1 MSWSPG
7 RRRNVQKLLT
17 FTPEE
22 WEQVDANW
30 TACATD
36 PRYERFAD
44 FARAALTRTQIRVIE
59 VPTSP
64 MAIRSEVRRIGINI
78 NELTHLANRTGT
90 EPPRHRVRFGI
101 ASIARGYPR
110 ARKTPRVF
118 LLAGVSPCPVVC
130 CECVCNTIW

>member
-64 MAIRSEVRRIGINI
+64 VAWNSPDASRANYLTWLAAESSIVQVRHCG
-78 NELTHLANRTGT
+78 TVDTRTPEKRPAFSFLPGC
-90 EPPRHRVRFGI
+90 
-101 ASIARGYPR
+101 PR
-110 ARKTPRVF
+110 AP
-118 LLAGVSPCPVVC
+118 
-130 CECVCNTIW
+130 

>member
-59 VPTSP
+59 VPPSP
-64 MAIRSEVRRIGINI
+64 MAIRGEVRRIGINI

-90 EPPRHRVRFGI
+90 VSDAVLEEAIDALERVDALIERL
-101 ASIARGYPR
+101 ADEHER
-110 ARKTPRVF
+110 A
-118 LLAGVSPCPVVC
+118 LADVWQ
-130 CECVCNTIW
+130 ED